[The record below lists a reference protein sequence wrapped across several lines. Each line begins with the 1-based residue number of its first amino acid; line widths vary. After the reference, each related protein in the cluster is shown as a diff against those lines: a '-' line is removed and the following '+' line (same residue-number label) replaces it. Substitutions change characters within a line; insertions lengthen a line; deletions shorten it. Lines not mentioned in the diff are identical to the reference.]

1 MLRFLRC
8 LNVWRWRREALEKRF
23 AEMFGVPFPGGEE
36 GRTAIR
42 DHVLR
47 MLVEIGGEVESAR
60 VEFNEKKDLVSD
72 PNRDRGTRMLILF
85 WTIRAAQVVEKKGK
99 VYRELRKLARRAGF
113 SKEDLIEAERRATE
127 AGAKGG
133 LIFRTGRG

>member
-1 MLRFLRC
+1 
-8 LNVWRWRREALEKRF
+8 
-23 AEMFGVPFPGGEE
+23 
-36 GRTAIR
+36 
-42 DHVLR
+42 

-99 VYRELRKLARRAGF
+99 VYRELSKLARRAGF